1 MYEIKLKNNLRQAF
15 SDVAKVND
23 GIITPN
29 IFIFAIYSECLLYNF
44 VYSKTEKKSEVIT
57 VMLMSKKLTTYKMNL
72 LMLEKLC

>member
-29 IFIFAIYSECLLYNF
+29 IFIFTIYSECLLYNF